1 MTEFQHLTL
10 EALRE
15 LARTSLGDE
24 QARFRTKR
32 ELIEALTAA
41 KERVAS
47 AAKTVGRGVEGRE
60 PKPLEAPAGEGAKER
75 ETGAPGARAGG
86 APALSSEA
94 AAPKP
99 ARGGEA
105 EPDPEAHLLA
115 RVAGEEAARV
125 AHPLA
130 EKVLGAAPGSRG
142 ERSGR
147 ATSAPTFDEKLGEL
161 PSSYG
166 DDVLVSLPRDPR
178 TLYLYWDHAGETLE
192 RAFALLAE
200 ARSEL
205 WIFAREGDGSFSRVR
220 VIEFAL
226 ASSSYYVHDLEPGRV
241 YTAEIHLLGRG
252 GEERLLPPRSNAT
265 LLPGAGPSPVV
276 DDRFMRILWTEPLE
290 RLSREAYPGSPF
302 PEDVRTQLSRL
313 SDWARFP
320 GKTWG
325 GSGAGGMG
333 GRTGSAGSAATP
345 STPPGTTDGEG
356 H

>member
-1 MTEFQHLTL
+1 MAEFKHLTL

-47 AAKTVGRGVEGRE
+47 AARTVARELEGSE
-60 PKPLEAPAGEGAKER
+60 PKPLEASAGEGPKER
-75 ETGAPGARAGG
+75 EAGERGEPAGAVP
-86 APALSSEA
+86 APSSEEA
-94 AAPKP
+94 ASGP
-99 ARGGEA
+99 ARSGEA
-105 EPDPEAHLLA
+105 EPDPEAHLVA
-115 RVAGEEAARV
+115 RLAGEEAARV

-130 EKVLGAAPGSRG
+130 ENVLGAAPGSRG
-142 ERSGR
+142 RRPGR
-147 ATSAPTFDEKLGEL
+147 AASAPSFDEKLGEL

-178 TLYLYWDHAGETLE
+178 TLYLYWDHAGPTLE
-192 RAFALLAE
+192 RAFAGLAE

-205 WIFAREGDGSFSRVR
+205 WIFTREVNGSLSRLR

-226 ASSSYYVHDLEPGRV
+226 ASRSYYVHDLEPGRV
-241 YTAEIHLLGRG
+241 YTAEIHLVGRG
-252 GEERLLPPRSNAT
+252 GEERLLPPRSNAA

-302 PEDVRTQLSRL
+302 PEDVRAQLSHL
-313 SDWARFP
+313 SDWSRFP
-320 GKTWG
+320 GRTWG

-345 STPPGTTDGEG
+345 TSPPGTTDGEG
-356 H
+356 R